1 MMWVFGPWN
10 QAKRDPID
18 NAPVELVCQAT
29 SASPTYFPPV
39 EFTLTDT
46 KKEPHRGKT
55 FRLIDGSLA
64 INNPVYMVDLNLSLV
79 FQSDKAAANYLRI
92 QTDRLTGSFAS
103 IDTCGHEHL
112 SQVTD
117 LGKKLLDER
126 VMQRDF
132 KTGKLVP
139 VADGITNR
147 DALYR

>member
-64 INNPVYMVDLNLSLV
+64 INNP
-79 FQSDKAAANYLRI
+79 
-92 QTDRLTGSFAS
+92 TDRLTGSFAS